1 MTDNFEKIAWK
12 LDTNQ
17 TTSVY
22 VPLHD
27 MNRSIQKTYPPH
39 VDTTVLAQAFVV
51 KAINLSDLPTFVVA
65 TDERDPVRIADLEGQ
80 EEEEGLHGVVA
91 PVDKVPKE
99 EVVLVGTFAADLEQL
114 DKIVELSVNV
124 AAYRHGSIHPL
135 NVALV
140 NEDLPGAKTQ
150 GLHLTLPE
158 IFASSQPF
166 DLLIERGVAHCPP
179 TCGGRRRGR
188 LGGAR
193 RVHGRRGSP
202 HRCWC
207 RCGGGVHWGCYGC
220 RRHLGGRLG
229 LGEALRVIVRA

>member
-124 AAYRHGSIHPL
+124 AAYLRLMVEMREGRYMTYISYVCRHIMSPGVGWSRDSIVYLNNVMVPNEIPL
-135 NVALV
+135 
-140 NEDLPGAKTQ
+140 PQ
-150 GLHLTLPE
+150 
-158 IFASSQPF
+158 
-166 DLLIERGVAHCPP
+166 LLQ
-179 TCGGRRRGR
+179 
-188 LGGAR
+188 
-193 RVHGRRGSP
+193 
-202 HRCWC
+202 
-207 RCGGGVHWGCYGC
+207 
-220 RRHLGGRLG
+220 
-229 LGEALRVIVRA
+229 